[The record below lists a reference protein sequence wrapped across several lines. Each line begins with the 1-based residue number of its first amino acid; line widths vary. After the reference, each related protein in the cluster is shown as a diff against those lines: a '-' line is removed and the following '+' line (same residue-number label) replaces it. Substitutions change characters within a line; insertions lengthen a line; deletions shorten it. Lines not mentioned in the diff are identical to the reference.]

1 MHRYQLLI
9 RTLLILYWIVLFT
22 ATHVP
27 LKKGTIPQGTDV
39 PLHFIAYAGL
49 AFILTWWLSLKWDRL
64 TFKRLLLIVAGV
76 SLFGIVDEL
85 LQGIPVLQ
93 REPSVKDWTADT
105 LGAILGVALFLIV
118 SRPLEV
124 LKQRLQQTQV
134 QPQDDHSDQSG

>member
-9 RTLLILYWIVLFT
+9 RTLLILYLMVLFT

-49 AFILTWWLSLKWDRL
+49 AFLLTWWLSLRWDRL
-64 TFKRLLLIVAGV
+64 SLKRLMLIVVGV

-85 LQGIPVLQ
+85 LQGIPVLK
-93 REPSVKDWTADT
+93 REPSVKDWVADT
-105 LGAILGVALFLIV
+105 LGAVLGVILYLLL
-118 SRPLEV
+118 SKPLQV
-124 LKQRLQQTQV
+124 LKQKLGGPQESAQT
-134 QPQDDHSDQSG
+134 DSAD

>member
-9 RTLLILYWIVLFT
+9 RTLLILYWIGLFT

-49 AFILTWWLSLKWDRL
+49 AFLLTWWLSLKWERL
-64 TFKRLLLIVAGV
+64 TLKRLLLIVAGL

-85 LQGIPVLQ
+85 FQGIPVLQ

-105 LGAILGVALFLIV
+105 LGVVLGVILFLLL
-118 SRPLEV
+118 SKPLQL
-124 LKQRLQQTQV
+124 LKQRLQQ
-134 QPQDDHSDQSG
+134 PSAQDDSSEQAE